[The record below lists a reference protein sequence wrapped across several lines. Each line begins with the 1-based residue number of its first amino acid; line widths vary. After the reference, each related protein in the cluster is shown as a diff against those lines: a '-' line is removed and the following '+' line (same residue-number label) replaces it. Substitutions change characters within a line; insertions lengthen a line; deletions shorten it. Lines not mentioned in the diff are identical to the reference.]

1 MKTKFLLS
9 AILVFGIL
17 STFQAQRFTKVN
29 ATSNEVSDNL
39 DLRAVASIFGQSA
52 NLEDFERRINNPRAQ
67 ISNLDLNQDGN
78 VDYLRVIED
87 VNNNSHIVIIQ
98 SVLGADIFQ
107 DIATVEVQRD
117 FNNQIQVQV
126 VGDHFIYGPNFI
138 YEPIFVSR
146 PVIFNTFW
154 VGNYR
159 PYFSQYYWN
168 YYPTYFTFW
177 NPYPVFRYR
186 INVNIFINSNNS
198 YHYVANRRC
207 LPAYYNYQSRRANG
221 YELRNFNQSFTQ
233 RNRNVTNYYELDRAR
248 NKTVNNYRQ
257 RITYKDNSNL
267 NVNGRSN
274 SDDAFNNSVYAAANR
289 SNQNDRIES
298 TSARNS
304 AGSRNNQRRT
314 SSNDYENKGNTTHET
329 RSTRSVNEINV
340 ARSNGN
346 NHHATVSRSE
356 NEQRSR
362 RRG

>member
-1 MKTKFLLS
+1 MKNKFLLS
-9 AILVFGIL
+9 AILVLGML
-17 STFQAQRFTKVN
+17 SLFQAQPFTKVN
-29 ATSNEVSDNL
+29 ATNNEVSDNL

-107 DIATVEVQRD
+107 DIATMEVQRD
-117 FNNQIQVQV
+117 FNNQVQMQV

-159 PYFSQYYWN
+159 PYFSRYHWN
-168 YYPTYFTFW
+168 YYPTYFSFW

-186 INVNIFINSNNS
+186 RNVNIFINSNNS

-221 YELRNFNQSFTQ
+221 YELRNENQSFTQ
-233 RNRNVTNYYELDRAR
+233 RNRNVTNYYELNSAR
-248 NKTVNNYRQ
+248 NKTVNNDRQ
-257 RITYKDNSNL
+257 RITYQDNSNR
-267 NVNGRSN
+267 NVNRRSN
-274 SDDAFNNSVYAAANR
+274 SADASNNSMYAGANR
-289 SNQNDRIES
+289 STQNNRIES

-304 AGSRNNQRRT
+304 DGSRSNQRRT
-314 SSNDYENKGNTTHET
+314 SSNDYENRGNTASES
-329 RSTRSVNEINV
+329 RSARSANEIN
-340 ARSNGN
+340 ATRSKGN
-346 NHHATVSRSE
+346 NHNATVSRSE
-356 NEQRSR
+356 NEQRGR